1 MTDFYAQLEDQLVA
15 AGRRRQTQGR
25 VGRAVAGRGRAV
37 LGATVVAVAVAAGV
51 AVALPGA
58 LSGTSERAP
67 AVQPQVTPAPA
78 TTPPPATTTPH
89 AVVPVPSPSLAG
101 IRVAI
106 LNGTTRPGLAR
117 AVADW
122 LRRRHATVVSV
133 AGNAS
138 QDTAQTVVIY
148 RSDSRAKARRVAA
161 ALGGVPVRAS
171 GASPDGRVTA
181 VIVLVGADYRR
192 PPVPAV
198 PQAPA
203 AVPPVATPPPVP
215 IAPGRTAPAA
225 VPVPSARGGY
235 VPAPT
240 ATVPLPAA
248 TPAAPAT
255 PIVPPAARPVVPS
268 APAP

>member
-1 MTDFYAQLEDQLVA
+1 MTDFYAQLEDQLVT
-15 AGRRRQTQGR
+15 AGRRRQAQGR
-25 VGRAVAGRGRAV
+25 VGRAVAGRGRAL
-37 LGATVVAVAVAAGV
+37 LGATVAAVAVAVAAGV

-67 AVQPQVTPAPA
+67 AVRPQATPAPA
-78 TTPPPATTTPH
+78 AATTPQ

-106 LNGTTRPGLAR
+106 LNGTPRPGLGR
-117 AVADW
+117 AAADW
-122 LRRRHATVVSV
+122 LTRRHATIVSV

-138 QDTAQTVVIY
+138 QDTARTVVLY

-171 GASPDGRVTA
+171 GASPDGHVVA

-192 PPVPAV
+192 PPVSAV
-198 PQAPA
+198 PRAPA
-203 AVPPVATPPPVP
+203 AAPPVATPLPVP
-215 IAPGRTAPAA
+215 VAPGRTAPAA

-240 ATVPLPAA
+240 ATVPQPAA
-248 TPAAPAT
+248 TPATPAT
-255 PIVPPAARPVVPS
+255 PTVPPAAGPAAPS